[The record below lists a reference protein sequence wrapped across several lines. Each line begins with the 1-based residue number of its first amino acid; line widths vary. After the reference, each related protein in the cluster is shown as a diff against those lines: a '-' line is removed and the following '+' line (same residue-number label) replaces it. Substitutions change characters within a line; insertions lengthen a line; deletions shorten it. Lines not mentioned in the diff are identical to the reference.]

1 MAISDTSPEIA
12 AMQIGIRRSLS
23 DAQRLQIALD
33 MSLFA
38 RELTKAGIRRDHP
51 EWSEKQIMI
60 EVFRLAFLPKPLP
73 VWVR

>member
-1 MAISDTSPEIA
+1 
-12 AMQIGIRRSLS
+12 MQIGIRRSLS